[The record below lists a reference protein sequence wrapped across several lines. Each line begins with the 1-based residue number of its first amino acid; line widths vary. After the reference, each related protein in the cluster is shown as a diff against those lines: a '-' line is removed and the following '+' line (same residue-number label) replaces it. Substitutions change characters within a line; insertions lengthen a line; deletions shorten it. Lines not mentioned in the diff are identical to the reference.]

1 MCRFTVVLDGE
12 VVAKEIIK
20 VVKEGDTLKLFDTSG
35 NVKTVSGVY
44 VKEID
49 TATERIILG
58 R

>member
-12 VVAKEIIK
+12 IVAKEIIR